1 MTDIETRLNH
11 IVKSGSYLTP
21 FSDQIRRRLKHIED
35 TEHRLTQGK
44 IRLAEF
50 ASGHEYFGLHFQSG
64 EWVFREWAPNATA
77 IYLIGDMT
85 NWQVRS
91 EFELEKISEYGVWEI
106 RLTADKLTHG
116 DLYRLRIL
124 WAGGEGDRIPAYA
137 RRVVQDPKTL
147 IFNAQ
152 VWSPPR
158 SYCWKEPDFKR
169 PEKPPIIYE
178 THIGMA
184 QEEEKIGTYQEF
196 TFNVLTRIVKAGYNT
211 LQLMAIQEHPYYG
224 SFGYQVSS
232 FFAPSSRYGTPEDLK
247 LLIDTAHTQGLT
259 VLMDLVH
266 SHSVSNEVE
275 GLSRFDGT
283 LFQYFH
289 EGLRGTHKAWD
300 SRCFDYNKPQVL
312 HFLLSNCRYWLDEF
326 HFDGFRFDGVTS
338 MLYLE
343 HGLKRVFTSYNDYFD
358 SDVDENALTYLTLS
372 NKVIHDIRPDAITI
386 AEDVSGMPG
395 LAVSQQ
401 NGGFGFNYRFAMGV
415 PDYWIR
421 LTKDF
426 KDEDWPIGHL
436 WFELTNRRTDE
447 KTISYAESHDQA
459 LVGDQTLIFRLIG
472 EDMYHHM
479 GIDDNNSKVA
489 RGIPLHKMIR
499 LITLSTASNGYLNF
513 MGNEFGHPDWIDFPR
528 EGNNWSFKYARR
540 QWHLEDDAHLK
551 YHLLARFD
559 HDMIT
564 LAQTHHLL
572 ETSDPQL
579 LHENSSKKI
588 IAFKRADLIFVF
600 NFNPNLSFTDYR
612 FEAPPG
618 KYNMILDC
626 DAKKYGGYDRLNPQQ
641 THFTIV
647 NNTAGRT
654 QNMLSL
660 YLPAR
665 SAFVLCP
672 TSKDPQPSTFPRER
686 KRKNR
691 FSQSL

>member
-1 MTDIETRLNH
+1 MSGLENRLTRLLR
-11 IVKSGSYLTP
+11 SDSYLVP
-21 FSDQIRRRLKHIED
+21 FSDQIQHRLEHIEE

-44 IRLAEF
+44 MNLADF
-50 ASGHEYFGLHFQSG
+50 ASGHEYFGLHFQQG

-85 NWQVRS
+85 KWQES
-91 EFELEKISEYGVWEI
+91 GKFEPQKINDYGVWEI
-106 RLTADKLTHG
+106 HLAADKLKHG
-116 DLYRLRIL
+116 DLYRLRIH

-152 VWSPPR
+152 VWSPPETYR
-158 SYCWKEPDFKR
+158 WKEPNFKR
-169 PEKPPIIYE
+169 PDEPPIIYE
-178 THIGMA
+178 AHVGMA
-184 QEEEKIGTYQEF
+184 QEDEKIGTFQEF
-196 TFNVLTRIVKAGYNT
+196 TLKVIPRIVRAGYNT

-232 FFAPSSRYGTPEDLK
+232 FFASSSRYGTPEDLK
-247 LLIDTAHTQGLT
+247 FLIDTAHANGIA
-259 VLMDLVH
+259 VCMDLIH

-289 EGLRGTHKAWD
+289 EGPRGTHKAWD
-300 SRCFDYNKPQVL
+300 SRVFDYGKPQVL

-358 SDVDENALTYLTLS
+358 GSVDEDALSYLSLA
-372 NKVIHDIRPDAITI
+372 NRLIHEIRPDAISI

-395 LAVSQQ
+395 LAVSQLD
-401 NGGFGFNYRFAMGV
+401 GGFGFDYRFAMGV

-421 LTKDF
+421 LIKDY
-426 KDEDWPIGHL
+426 KDEDWPIGQL
-436 WFELTNRRTDE
+436 WFELTNSRSDE

-459 LVGDQTLIFRLIG
+459 LVGDQTIIFRLIG

-479 GIDDNNSKVA
+479 SIDDENAKVA
-489 RGIPLHKMIR
+489 RGIALHKMIR
-499 LITLSTASNGYLNF
+499 LITLSTARNGYLNF

-528 EGNNWSFKYARR
+528 EGNNWSFKHAHR
-540 QWHLEDDAHLK
+540 QWHLADDTHLK
-551 YHLLARFD
+551 YHLLTRFD
-559 HDMIT
+559 RDMIT
-564 LAQTHHLL
+564 LAKTHNIH
-572 ETSDPQL
+572 ETPAPKL
-579 LHENSSKKI
+579 LHEDSTKKI
-588 IAFKRADLIFVF
+588 IAFKRSDLIFVF
-600 NFNPNLSFTDYR
+600 NFNPHQSFTDYR
-612 FEAPPG
+612 FEAPPE
-618 KYNMILDC
+618 KYRMILDC
-626 DAKKYGGYDRLNPQQ
+626 DAPKYGGHSRLDPLQA
-641 THFTIV
+641 HFTILS
-647 NNTAGRT
+647 NAEGKNR
-654 QNMLSL
+654 NMLSL

-672 TSKDPQPSTFPRER
+672 TI
-686 KRKNR
+686 
-691 FSQSL
+691 

>member
-1 MTDIETRLNH
+1 MSGLENRLTRLLR
-11 IVKSGSYLTP
+11 SDSYLVP
-21 FSDQIRRRLKHIED
+21 FSDQIRYRLEHIEE
-35 TEHRLTQGK
+35 TEHRLTQSK
-44 IRLAEF
+44 KSLAEF
-50 ASGHEYFGLHFQSG
+50 ASGHEYFGLHFQRG
-64 EWVFREWAPNATA
+64 GWVFREWAPNATA
-77 IYLIGDMT
+77 IYLIGDMSK
-85 NWQVRS
+85 WQVHP
-91 EFELEKISEYGVWEI
+91 EFELEKINEFGVWEI
-106 RLTADKLTHG
+106 HLTADKLKHG
-116 DLYRLRIL
+116 NLYRLRIY

-152 VWSPPR
+152 VWSLPDTY
-158 SYCWKEPDFKR
+158 SWKEPNFKR
-169 PEKPPIIYE
+169 PQEPPIIYE
-178 THIGMA
+178 AHIGMA
-184 QEEEKIGTYQEF
+184 QEEEKIGTFREF
-196 TFNVLTRIVKAGYNT
+196 TLKMIPRIAHAGYNT

-232 FFAPSSRYGTPEDLK
+232 FFASSSRYGTPEDLK
-247 LLIDTAHTQGLT
+247 LLIDTAHANGIA
-259 VLMDLVH
+259 VCMDLIH

-289 EGLRGTHKAWD
+289 EGTRGTHKAWD
-300 SRCFDYNKPQVL
+300 SRVFDYGKPQVL

-338 MLYLE
+338 MIYLG

-358 SDVDENALTYLTLS
+358 GSVDEDALSYLALA
-372 NKVIHDIRPDAITI
+372 NRLIHDVRPDAITI

-395 LAVSQQ
+395 LAVSQSQ
-401 NGGFGFNYRFAMGV
+401 GGFGFDYRFAMGV

-421 LTKDF
+421 LIKDY

-436 WFELTNRRTDE
+436 WFELTNSRTDE

-472 EDMYHHM
+472 EDMYNHM
-479 GIDDNNSKVA
+479 SIDDDNTKVDH
-489 RGIPLHKMIR
+489 GIALHKMIR

-528 EGNNWSFKYARR
+528 DGNNWSFNHATRH
-540 QWHLEDDAHLK
+540 WHLADDTHLK

-559 HDMIT
+559 RDMIT
-564 LAQTHHLL
+564 LAKTHNIL
-572 ETSDPQL
+572 ETPAPQL
-579 LHENSSKKI
+579 LHEDSTKKV

-600 NFNPNLSFTDYR
+600 NFSPHQSFTDYR
-612 FEAPPG
+612 FEAPPE
-618 KYNMILDC
+618 KYRVILDC
-626 DAKKYGGYDRLNPQQ
+626 DAPKYGGHGRLDPLQA
-641 THFTIV
+641 HFTIV
-647 NNTAGRT
+647 NNAEGKNR
-654 QNMLSL
+654 NMLSL

-672 TSKDPQPSTFPRER
+672 TIEDQ
-686 KRKNR
+686 
-691 FSQSL
+691 